1 MNRELYKKLES
12 FVNSGTKGKNDHSSI
27 CQPFFMQSQH
37 KVNENGYNLEI
48 VNNLLD
54 KISLSNEL
62 KIIYQIIGEVNV
74 EYYFDN
80 WILMSLN
87 DVYKH
92 YTEFKKQNQ
101 DRVISFALAY
111 LGMGHVIM
119 ISYDPVTKKIYYRRD
134 GGSNGWD
141 RELNYK
147 FIIKYVPQ
155 TNQGILFNDWLTN
168 IKNKTELFAIKTI
181 N

>member
-1 MNRELYKKLES
+1 MNTEIYKKLES
-12 FVNSGTKGKNDHSSI
+12 FVNSGTKGNIDHSSI
-27 CQPFFMQSQH
+27 SQPFFMQSQEISIDH
-37 KVNENGYNLEI
+37 GYNLEQ

-54 KISLSNEL
+54 KIPLPCEL

-80 WILMSLN
+80 WTLMSLN
-87 DVYKH
+87 DVYKQ
-92 YTEFKKQNQ
+92 YSDFKKEKQE
-101 DRVISFALAY
+101 RVINVALAY
-111 LGMGHVIM
+111 LGMGHIIM
-119 ISYDPVTKKIYYRRD
+119 ISYDPDTKKIYYRRD

-141 RELNYK
+141 RDLNYK

-155 TNQGILFNDWLTN
+155 PNNGVLFNDWLIN
-168 IKNKTELFAIKTI
+168 IQNKNNLFEIKTI